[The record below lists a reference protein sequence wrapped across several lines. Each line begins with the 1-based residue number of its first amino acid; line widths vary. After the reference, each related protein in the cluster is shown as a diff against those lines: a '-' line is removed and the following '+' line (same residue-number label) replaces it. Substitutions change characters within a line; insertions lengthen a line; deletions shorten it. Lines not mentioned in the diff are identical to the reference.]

1 MRVPFAPRRAL
12 AAAVA
17 AALCCGIALASPA
30 RVYDVTSAESSSG
43 GVRVS
48 ARSDPGTGPPLILAL
63 HYHINMN
70 ATSTHV
76 PMSLAAGL
84 WTTTVHVGDGGGAV
98 TRGALFRY
106 SVVAYSAGNSTAE
119 LARTEGVPTIVSAGH
134 VQEASGSKLPI
145 LHWFVGDPEAARGDI
160 PVAGMA
166 FFDAHD
172 GAGLRWYGNMT
183 AHRGGS
189 ERHMGLPNQWGKGKS
204 KDWPKTNFKFSFHHA
219 LLANGSV
226 SKASAAGFSWQPG
239 LPAVKTIVAHG
250 LYQESGPASYMR
262 KPLALRFMDAL
273 GVPVASWRYIRLHQN
288 GAFYG
293 LYVLVEE
300 VDGTFLARKG
310 LDPGGPLFKADHWKY
325 SNLRSPDLKSE
336 CPFTAPDYD
345 YWPRGVGKCPVIY
358 QEVGQP
364 RGSTPGIGPLQQLAL
379 RVNAGNLEGLDMGAV
394 VTEMAVQTA
403 MLHQDRCTKNRYYH
417 LNASS
422 GRWTIIPYDLKDTFA
437 TDNRGDGRNCA
448 AEGNP
453 CSNTP
458 SYCILSCEAFNSPAF
473 CDAGHPQDTFPES
486 DGRSTYNH
494 LVNAVFND
502 KAWRTAYYR
511 QLRYIMDNYLSTGW
525 LQAQVASMKA
535 LIQGDAK
542 EDNAKW
548 HAGDIDTGVMALLD
562 QMHTRRAQ
570 LYGTYGGMIAA
581 GAGGN
586 ITAAQPAPALKF
598 VLPMSVPGAAPAPA
612 RVYAD
617 EDLVEDSSS
626 SSSSGS
632 YSAAA
637 APAPA
642 SWRAAAAPAPGP
654 APFFRRV

>member
-1 MRVPFAPRRAL
+1 MPFAPRRAL
-12 AAAVA
+12 VTALAAALSCAAAVV
-17 AALCCGIALASPA
+17 SPA
-30 RVYDVTSAESSSG
+30 RVNDVTAVESASG
-43 GVRVS
+43 GVHVT
-48 ARSDPGTGPPLILAL
+48 ARGYQGTGPPLTLAL
-63 HYHINMN
+63 HYRINLGGN
-70 ATSTHV
+70 STYV
-76 PMSLAAGL
+76 PMTQAGGV

-98 TRGALFRY
+98 TRGAMFRF
-106 SVVAYSAGNSTAE
+106 SVVAYSAGNASAE
-119 LARTEGVPTIVSAGH
+119 LARQEGVPTVVSADH
-134 VQEASGSKLPI
+134 VQQATGSKLPI
-145 LHWFVGDPEAARGDI
+145 LHWFVSDPEAARGDF
-160 PVAGMA
+160 PVACMA
-166 FFDAHD
+166 FFDARD

-189 ERHMGLPNQWGKGKS
+189 ERHTGLPNQWGKGKS
-204 KDWPKTNFKFSFHHA
+204 KDWPKTNFKFSFHHT
-219 LLANGSV
+219 LLANGSA
-226 SKASAAGFSWQPG
+226 SKASAAAFSWQPG

-250 LYQESGPASYMR
+250 LFQESGPTSYMR
-262 KPLALRFMDAL
+262 KPLALRFMEAL

-300 VDGTFLARKG
+300 VDPSFLARKG
-310 LDPGGPLFKADHWKY
+310 LDPAGPLFKADHWKY
-325 SNLRSPDLKSE
+325 SNLRVPDLKSE

-345 YWPRGVGKCPVIY
+345 YWPRGVGKCPVIF
-358 QEVGQP
+358 QEAGQP
-364 RGSTPGIGPLQQLAL
+364 RGSIPGIGPLHQLAL
-379 RVNAGNLEGLDMGAV
+379 RVNAGNLEGLDMSAV

-417 LNASS
+417 LNASN
-422 GRWTIIPYDLKDTFA
+422 GRWTVIPYDLKDTFA

-473 CDAGHPQDTFPES
+473 CDGGHPQDTFPES

-494 LVNAVFND
+494 LVDAVLKD
-502 KAWRTAYYR
+502 KAWRTAYYKT
-511 QLRYIMDNYLSTGW
+511 LRYIMDNYLSTGW

-535 LIQGDAK
+535 LIQVDAK

-548 HAGDIDTGVMALLD
+548 HAGDIDAGVLALLD
-562 QMHTRRAQ
+562 QMHTRRSQ

-586 ITAAQPAPALKF
+586 VTAPALKF
-598 VLPMSVPGAAPAPA
+598 VLPMSIPGAAPSPA

-617 EDLVEDSSS
+617 EDIAEDSSS
-626 SSSSGS
+626 SSSSDQV
-632 YSAAA
+632 AA
-637 APAPA
+637 APGPS
-642 SWRAAAAPAPGP
+642 SWRVVKPPPAAAPAPGP
-654 APFFRRV
+654 APFRRV